1 MRSLLYLSPE
11 NKMFRKD
18 TVLVLTELASI
29 KEVVGGAV
37 HWEQKRRY
45 SKLSWMSERSFAR
58 NPA

>member
-1 MRSLLYLSPE
+1 
-11 NKMFRKD
+11 MFRKD
-18 TVLVLTELASI
+18 TVLVLTELASM